1 LSCNSKTYKK
11 DRSLS
16 TANAGALVNFARWMC
31 SVLSIVSEKQHVT
44 VAAGQP
50 SGLCYSNE
58 LQASQMTAYF
68 IGIYASRYFWTHL
81 AFSDLRSKW
90 RRSFLGLAWS
100 VVQPLGMTLLLAV
113 VFARIFHQDIV
124 EYAPYILS
132 GMITW
137 DFFTA
142 TLTGGSLSFVQA
154 DAYIK
159 QYRHP
164 LAIYTLRTTLTNLM
178 VLMMASLSLIG
189 WVLVMR
195 PQCFGWSWLAATL
208 LFPFS
213 ALIAW
218 PLATCLAYIGA
229 RFRDLPH
236 ALALIMQA
244 MWFVSPIYFEAKLF
258 RDGGL
263 GALVDYN
270 PIYHLLEIAR
280 APLLRGNWPT
290 AANFTMCGITI
301 AVFALLAV
309 IIGRSA
315 ESKVIFYL

>member
-1 LSCNSKTYKK
+1 VGVHTN
-11 DRSLS
+11 
-16 TANAGALVNFARWMC
+16 
-31 SVLSIVSEKQHVT
+31 EKQT
-44 VAAGQP
+44 
-50 SGLCYSNE
+50 
-58 LQASQMTAYF
+58 SQMTAYF
-68 IGIYASRYFWTHL
+68 YGIYESRYFWTHL
-81 AFSDLRSKW
+81 ALSDLRSKW
-90 RRSFLGLAWS
+90 RRSFLGVAWS
-100 VVQPLGMTLLLAV
+100 VVQPLGMTMLLAV
-113 VFARIFHQDIV
+113 VFGKIFHQDIV

-178 VLMMASLSLIG
+178 VFMLASLSLIG

-195 PQCFGWSWLAATL
+195 PQSFGWSWLAAML
-208 LFPFS
+208 IFPLG
-213 ALIAW
+213 ALIVW
-218 PLATCLAYIGA
+218 PLATCLAYVGA

-236 ALALIMQA
+236 ALGLIMMA
-244 MWFVSPIYFEAKLF
+244 MYFVSPIFLDAKLF

-270 PIYHLLEIAR
+270 PIYHLLEIVR
-280 APLLRGNWPT
+280 APLLRGEWPT
-290 AANFTMCGITI
+290 AANFAMCGIAI
-301 AVFALLAV
+301 VVFSVLAILV
-309 IIGRSA
+309 GRSA
-315 ESKVIFYL
+315 ERKVIFYL

>member
-1 LSCNSKTYKK
+1 MNSY
-11 DRSLS
+11 L
-16 TANAGALVNFARWMC
+16 L
-31 SVLSIVSEKQHVT
+31 
-44 VAAGQP
+44 
-50 SGLCYSNE
+50 
-58 LQASQMTAYF
+58 
-68 IGIYASRYFWTHL
+68 GIYQSRYFWTHL
-81 AFSDLRSKW
+81 ALSDLRAKW
-90 RRSFLGLAWS
+90 RRSFFGVAWS
-100 VVQPLGMTLLLAV
+100 VIQPLGMTMLLAL
-113 VFARIFHQDIV
+113 VFGKIFHQTIG

-132 GMITW
+132 GMIIW
-137 DFFTA
+137 EFFTA

-189 WVLVMR
+189 WVLVMK
-195 PQCFGWSWLAATL
+195 PQNFGWCWLAAL
-208 LFPFS
+208 SVYPIV

-218 PLATCLAYIGA
+218 PLATCLGYIGA

-236 ALALIMQA
+236 ALGLIMQA

-270 PIYHLLEIAR
+270 PIYHLLEIVR
-280 APLLRGNWPT
+280 APLLRGEWPT
-290 AANFTMCGITI
+290 VENFAMCGTTIVVFSVI
-301 AVFALLAV
+301 AVWS
-309 IIGRSA
+309 GRSA
-315 ESKVIFYL
+315 ERKVIFYL